1 MYQPSRGAAR
11 RLGPCLRAYQ
21 ARPQVSGAEAGG
33 RRGGGERPSS
43 EPVRGAERA
52 LGSAQAQRHPPPL
65 PTCALQR
72 VDGLGVAGAG
82 GRRCRAWRVRT
93 SVLPGLRADRRG
105 QGQAAGRVC
114 VAPDSPRL
122 PVPRGDLKGRGGE
135 IRSPAAAPSRSSSAQ
150 TRPAGRPQQP
160 ARLALGERSWQEG
173 RPVSTRFGPLRRGW
187 QDGHAPSRDGA
198 SGTPL
203 GTEDQLYPGTLPFP
217 PLWPHSTTTTSPSSP
232 LLWSPLP
239 PRLPTQRPPQVPPL
253 PLPQI
258 QALSSAWVVLPPG
271 KGEEGPG
278 PELHSGCLDGLRSLF
293 EGPPCPYP
301 GAWIPFQVPGTAHP
315 SPATPSGDPSME
327 EHLSVMYER
336 LRQEL
341 PKLFLQSHDYSLYS
355 LDVEF
360 INEILN
366 IRTKGRIWYILSLT
380 LCRFLA
386 WNYFT
391 QLRLEVLQLTRHPEN
406 WTLQARWRLVG
417 LPVHLLFLRFYK
429 RDKDELYRTYDAYST
444 FYLNSSGLI
453 CRHRLDKLM
462 PSHSPPTP
470 VKKLL
475 VGALVALGLS
485 EPEPDLNL
493 CSKP

>member
-1 MYQPSRGAAR
+1 QPGCGSASRP
-11 RLGPCLRAYQ
+11 LPPCLPGSTPGESRT
-21 ARPQVSGAEAGG
+21 AGE

-52 LGSAQAQRHPPPL
+52 PVSAQAQR
-65 PTCALQR
+65 
-72 VDGLGVAGAG
+72 
-82 GRRCRAWRVRT
+82 RCRAWSAGT
-93 SVLPGLRADRRG
+93 SVAHRRG
-105 QGQAAGRVC
+105 EGRAARC
-114 VAPDSPRL
+114 VAPYCPLL
-122 PVPRGDLKGRGGE
+122 PVPGGDLKGRGGE
-135 IRSPAAAPSRSSSAQ
+135 IRSPAAAPPRKSAAQ
-150 TRPAGRPQQP
+150 SRPAGHPQQP
-160 ARLALGERSWQEG
+160 AHLAPGERSWQEG
-173 RPVSTRFGPLRRGW
+173 RPVCTRFGPY
-187 QDGHAPSRDGA
+187 GHAPSRDGA
-198 SGTPL
+198 SGTPS
-203 GTEDQLYPGTLPFP
+203 GTEDQLSPGSLPFP
-217 PLWPHSTTTTSPSSP
+217 PLWPPSTTTTSPSYP

-239 PRLPTQRPPQVPPL
+239 PRPPTQRLPQPPPL
-253 PLPQI
+253 PLLQI
-258 QALSSAWVVLPPG
+258 QALNSAWVALPPRN
-271 KGEEGPG
+271 GEEGPE
-278 PELHSGCLDGLRSLF
+278 PELHNGCLDGLRSLF

-301 GAWIPFQVPGTAHP
+301 GALIPFQAPGTAHP
-315 SPATPSGDPSME
+315 SPTTPSGDPSME

-341 PKLFLQSHDYSLYS
+341 PNLFLQSHDYSLYS

-366 IRTKGRIWYILSLT
+366 IRTKGRTLYILSLT

-386 WNYFT
+386 WNYFA

-417 LPVHLLFLRFYK
+417 LPIHLLFLRFYK

-493 CSKP
+493 CSEP

>member
-21 ARPQVSGAEAGG
+21 ARPQ
-33 RRGGGERPSS
+33 
-43 EPVRGAERA
+43 
-52 LGSAQAQRHPPPL
+52 
-65 PTCALQR
+65 
-72 VDGLGVAGAG
+72 
-82 GRRCRAWRVRT
+82 
-93 SVLPGLRADRRG
+93 
-105 QGQAAGRVC
+105 
-114 VAPDSPRL
+114 
-122 PVPRGDLKGRGGE
+122 
-135 IRSPAAAPSRSSSAQ
+135 
-150 TRPAGRPQQP
+150 
-160 ARLALGERSWQEG
+160 
-173 RPVSTRFGPLRRGW
+173 
-187 QDGHAPSRDGA
+187 
-198 SGTPL
+198 
-203 GTEDQLYPGTLPFP
+203 DQLYPGTLPFP

-258 QALSSAWVVLPPG
+258 QALTSAWVVLPPG

-366 IRTKGRIWYILSLT
+366 IHTKGRTWYILSLT

-386 WNYFT
+386 WNYFAH
-391 QLRLEVLQLTRHPEN
+391 LRLEVLQLTRHPEN